1 MRTHGQGTSQEPGN
15 GHIAMLRGMAKG
27 IARQVDDAAAD
38 VTDPDARVALLTA
51 MQAVDTE
58 VERLICTLKRSL
70 ANTDRG
76 H

>member
-1 MRTHGQGTSQEPGN
+1 MRTHGHGQDQEPGN

-27 IARQVDDAAAD
+27 IARQVGDAAAD

-51 MQAVDTE
+51 QQAVDNE
-58 VERLICTLKRSL
+58 VERLICTLRRAL
-70 ANTDRG
+70 ANTNRG